1 MLCLFAMEATT
12 NGRKKRLRFAPLF
25 ILAMAFPPFLNSLD
39 NPRVAG
45 LHGAD
50 ILRLIAVGFCIG
62 TAFGMFMA
70 MFVGRRGSS

>member
-1 MLCLFAMEATT
+1 MEDKPNNRSKWA
-12 NGRKKRLRFAPLF
+12 KFAPLLV
-25 ILAMAFPPFLNSLD
+25 LAMAFPPFMNSLD

-62 TAFGMFMA
+62 AAFGMFMA
-70 MFVGRRGSS
+70 GFVGRRKTS

>member
-1 MLCLFAMEATT
+1 MDSTPDSRA
-12 NGRKKRLRFAPLF
+12 KRFKFAPLF
-25 ILAMAFPPFLNSLD
+25 ILALAVPPFLNSLD
-39 NPRVAG
+39 NPRVAL

>member
-1 MLCLFAMEATT
+1 MAPQPGSRSKWA
-12 NGRKKRLRFAPLF
+12 KFAPLLV
-25 ILAMAFPPFLNSLD
+25 LAMAFPPFMNSLD

-70 MFVGRRGSS
+70 GFAGRRKAS

>member
-1 MLCLFAMEATT
+1 MLFGHMAPQPGTH
-12 NGRKKRLRFAPLF
+12 KKWTKFAPLF
-25 ILAMAFPPFLNSLD
+25 VLAMAFPPFLNSLD

-50 ILRLIAVGFCIG
+50 ILRLIAVGFCVG

-70 MFVGRRGSS
+70 MSVSRRGTS

>member
-1 MLCLFAMEATT
+1 MASQPGT
-12 NGRKKRLRFAPLF
+12 RKKWIKFAPLLV
-25 ILAMAFPPFLNSLD
+25 LAMAFPPFLNSLD

-50 ILRLIAVGFCIG
+50 ILRLIVVGFCIG